1 MPSVKEQR
9 RRRWRR
15 WAALAALAAGVW
27 LSRAYWLRG
36 IGEFLV
42 RAEAPQRADVV
53 VVLAGD
59 GNGLRLLRA
68 LELVRQG
75 YAPLILITGPYAP
88 YGYNEAE
95 MAIAWATR
103 RGTPQEIL
111 VPVRMRARSTVA
123 EVQNL
128 NPELERR
135 GVKKAIVVTSSF
147 HTRRARAVLNRFG
160 LPGVQFLVIAAPDED
175 FDPKDW
181 WHSRD
186 AKKVVLLEYAK
197 LVNWWIE

>member
-1 MPSVKEQR
+1 MPPFQEQR
-9 RRRWRR
+9 RWRWRR

-27 LSRAYWLRG
+27 LSRGYWLRG

-42 RAEAPQRADVV
+42 RAEKPQRADVV

-68 LELVRQG
+68 LELVREG
-75 YAPLILITGPYAP
+75 YAPLILIDGPYAA

-95 MAIAWATR
+95 MAISWAIR
-103 RGTPQEIL
+103 QGTPKEIL

-123 EVQNL
+123 EVRNL

-135 GVKKAIVVTSSF
+135 GVKKAIVVTSNF
-147 HTRRARAVLNRFG
+147 HTRRARAVLNRYG
-160 LPGVQFLVIAAPDED
+160 LRGIQFTVVEAPDED
-175 FDPKDW
+175 FNPKDW
-181 WHSRD
+181 WHSRE

-197 LVNWWIE
+197 LVNWWLE